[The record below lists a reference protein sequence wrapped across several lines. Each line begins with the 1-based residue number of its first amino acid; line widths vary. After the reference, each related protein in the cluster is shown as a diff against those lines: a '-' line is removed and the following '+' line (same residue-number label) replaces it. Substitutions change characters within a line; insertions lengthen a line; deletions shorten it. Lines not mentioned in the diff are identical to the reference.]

1 MGRKASLFIRSIS
14 HLFVDALCAAVLY
27 SSGAGFLELSVYD
40 TLAFTTQC
48 ITGMVA
54 DRLRGRLNLIAAA
67 SCAMIAG
74 SFFAPASSMVKA
86 VAAGIG
92 NSFFHTAAG
101 TAVIKGSEGKAAP
114 LGVFVAPGAI
124 GLTLGTVFCDLAP
137 FFAAGILICAA
148 LILFTGEPEDA
159 VIEKG
164 KDGKDGDTAVMLLM
178 FAAVAVRAFGG
189 SAVGFEWKKG
199 AAGALMMT
207 AAVFAGKTAGGFIA
221 DRTDIRK
228 LAAVSVTAASLLTAF
243 GHSNAVLSL
252 IGQFLI
258 NLTMPVTLW
267 LMYLAVPDEPGFA
280 FGLAA
285 AALWPGVLAGILVS
299 FTGVWRALCVIVC
312 FACGTAAIL
321 YSVKKLKDGGKMK

>member
-1 MGRKASLFIRSIS
+1 MGRTSSLFIRSIS

-27 SSGAGFLELSVYD
+27 SSGAGFLEISVYD

-48 ITGMVA
+48 ITGMIA
-54 DRLRGRLNLIAAA
+54 DRCRGRLNFIAAA

-74 SFFAPASSMVKA
+74 SFFAPASSMMKA

-114 LGVFVAPGAI
+114 LGVFVAHVAI
-124 GLTLGTVFCDLAP
+124 GLTLGTVFCDMAP
-137 FFAAGILICAA
+137 CFAAGIVICAA
-148 LILFTGEPEDA
+148 LMLFTEEPETAAEVNID
-159 VIEKG
+159 K
-164 KDGKDGDTAVMLLM
+164 KDSDTAVMLLM

-199 AAGALMMT
+199 TAGALIMT
-207 AAVFAGKTAGGFIA
+207 AAVFAGKFAGGFIA
-221 DRTDIRK
+221 DRSDIRK
-228 LAAVSVTAASLLTAF
+228 LAAISVTAASLLTAF
-243 GHSNAVLSL
+243 AHSNPVLSL

-267 LMYLAVPDEPGFA
+267 LMCLAVPYEPGFA

-299 FTGVWRALCVIVC
+299 FTGVWRALCVIIC

>member
-1 MGRKASLFIRSIS
+1 MI
-14 HLFVDALCAAVLY
+14 
-27 SSGAGFLELSVYD
+27 
-40 TLAFTTQC
+40 
-48 ITGMVA
+48 A
-54 DRLRGRLNLIAAA
+54 DRCRGRLNFIAAA

-74 SFFAPASSMVKA
+74 SFFAPASSMMKA

-101 TAVIKGSEGKAAP
+101 TAVIKESEGKAAP

-124 GLTLGTVFCDLAP
+124 GLTLGTVFCDMAP
-137 FFAAGILICAA
+137 YFAAGILICAA
-148 LILFTGEPEDA
+148 LMLFTEEPETAAD
-159 VIEKG
+159 INIDK
-164 KDGKDGDTAVMLLM
+164 KDSDTAVMLLL

-199 AAGALMMT
+199 TTGALIMT
-207 AAVFAGKTAGGFIA
+207 AAVFAGKFAGGFIA
-221 DRTDIRK
+221 DRIDIRK
-228 LAAVSVTAASLLTAF
+228 LAAISVTAASLLTAF

-267 LMYLAVPDEPGFA
+267 LMCLAVPYEPGFA

-299 FTGVWRALCVIVC
+299 FTGVWRALCVIIC

-321 YSVKKLKDGGKMK
+321 YSVKKLKDGGKME